1 MSIKWAIIFLLLFA
15 VASIGV
21 GFIKGAIQQ
30 RRTNKKAAK
39 NAPAEEKTSGKGE
52 EKDKTPEKDNT
63 EKPADK
69 KPETKP
75 DRLQYRPD

>member
-30 RRTNKKAAK
+30 RRTNNKAAK
-39 NAPAEEKTSGKGE
+39 NAPAEEK
-52 EKDKTPEKDNT
+52 
-63 EKPADK
+63 PADK
-69 KPETKP
+69 EPVAKPEKKTKKKP
-75 DRLQYRPD
+75 PVKKPKRLNAR